1 METEE
6 DIALY
11 YYVSQQ
17 ESYFETEKEP
27 VFEKSISREPVSIKK
42 DSEIVL
48 DKTEK
53 GLEVDSEKAENISE
67 VVSEKAPVFDHSS
80 DEESDDDIRE
90 LEKLEFYKRLFLSEM
105 FNKSFAE
112 QIEKLKNKLAAK
124 KENQKAANVEEIIES
139 EKNQVISAHQ
149 EKPKLDEST
158 ELSQNGEVKE
168 QSSSTNETSG
178 SEPVYSEAKIEEEVR
193 IVEEQVKEILAF
205 KIENEADDK
214 KDS

>member
-1 METEE
+1 MGYLV
-6 DIALY
+6 I
-11 YYVSQQ
+11 
-17 ESYFETEKEP
+17 
-27 VFEKSISREPVSIKK
+27 
-42 DSEIVL
+42 
-48 DKTEK
+48 
-53 GLEVDSEKAENISE
+53 GC
-67 VVSEKAPVFDHSS
+67 
-80 DEESDDDIRE
+80 
-90 LEKLEFYKRLFLSEM
+90 
-105 FNKSFAE
+105 E
-112 QIEKLKNKLAAK
+112 QIEKLKNKLAVK